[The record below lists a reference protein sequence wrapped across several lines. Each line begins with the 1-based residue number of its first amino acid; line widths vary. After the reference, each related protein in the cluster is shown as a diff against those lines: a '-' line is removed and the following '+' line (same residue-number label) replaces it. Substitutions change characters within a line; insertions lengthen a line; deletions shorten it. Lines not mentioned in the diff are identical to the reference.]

1 MGGIRA
7 KVYVRIRLGK
17 DVWKDAFKVVAG
29 TAQEGV
35 VEATEIRA
43 VAHFFGE
50 DVGEVE
56 FSADMRDGDGAAGDS
71 FACRIFSVFD
81 VTIPFGG
88 HVVTLFDASV
98 VVVVERCGRFAIRY
112 RVAEIGKT

>member
-7 KVYVRIRLGK
+7 KVYVWIRLGK
-17 DVWKDAFKVVAG
+17 DVWEDSFKVVAG
-29 TAQEGV
+29 TAHEGV
-35 VEATEIRA
+35 AEATEIRA

-50 DVGEVE
+50 DVGDVE
-56 FSADMRDGDGAAGDS
+56 FSADMRDRDGAVGDP

-88 HVVTLFDASV
+88 HVVTPFDASI
-98 VVVVERCGRFAIRY
+98 VVVVERCGRFTVRY